1 MNYLNTNNLLRWL
14 VGLFFLGGIN
24 IKTCK
29 AAALS
34 AGTIL
39 NAAICTIRSK
49 HETWFIFSI
58 FLMFGY
64 IDLKVNDLEVFSNR

>member
-1 MNYLNTNNLLRWL
+1 MGTS
-14 VGLFFLGGIN
+14 GIPPK
-24 IKTCK
+24 IIYRSVKSYTCK

-49 HETWFIFSI
+49 HATWFIFSI